1 MSQALDT
8 LSNAAINNERDEQP
22 PQPKRRKHK
31 HALSQHKHASD
42 AAAAVVSPVVAAPPA
57 TIAVSAL
64 ARGRSRS
71 PPASSP
77 VSSPPAPA
85 GTSTS
90 VSVDTRAFQEILNDM
105 LHKHGEKNF
114 GKMISDERF
123 RRLLIACGLP
133 KNDPQVTRSER
144 ELIHA
149 HKMVAGVDGRLF
161 AWKPGHVKEDAATGT
176 WPTDMYECVRF
187 SDIAH
192 VIAEEHKALGGA
204 KALALFKSLQE
215 KYKGITHEMCKLFC
229 KHCPCCAKA
238 QVDHQKT
245 KRTRIRPI
253 IARCVWFKITFDLI
267 CMI

>member
-8 LSNAAINNERDEQP
+8 LSNAAINNERNEQP

-42 AAAAVVSPVVAAPPA
+42 AAAAAVVSPVVAAPPA
-57 TIAVSAL
+57 IIAASAL

-77 VSSPPAPA
+77 VSSPRAS
-85 GTSTS
+85 TSTS
-90 VSVDTRAFQEILNDM
+90 DSVDTRAFQEILNDM
-105 LHKHGEKNF
+105 LHKHGEKNL

-161 AWKPGHVKEDAATGT
+161 AWKPGHVKEDVATGT

-187 SDIAH
+187 TDIAH
-192 VIAEEHKALGGA
+192 VIAQEHKALGGA
-204 KALALFKSLQE
+204 KGWALFKSLQE
-215 KYKGITHEMCKLFC
+215 KYKGIAHEMCKSE
-229 KHCPCCAKA
+229 
-238 QVDHQKT
+238 T
-245 KRTRIRPI
+245 
-253 IARCVWFKITFDLI
+253 
-267 CMI
+267 